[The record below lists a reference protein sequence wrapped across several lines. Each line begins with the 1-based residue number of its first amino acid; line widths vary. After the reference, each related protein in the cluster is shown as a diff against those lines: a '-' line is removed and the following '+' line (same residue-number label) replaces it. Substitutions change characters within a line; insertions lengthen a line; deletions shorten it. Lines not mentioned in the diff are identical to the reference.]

1 MLQEEP
7 HSFVHSLAVNWFSRA
22 FSLFHTANMST
33 QTEHIA
39 IKLLFIFV
47 FASYS
52 SHRHRHPL
60 CPQILTPFFSM
71 CSLNALKFVA
81 HCCCFSFVS
90 KSHFCFIYETIH
102 QNSIRSGV
110 AVHIRSFKCYEV
122 VLYICPSI
130 NCCIQLYSLL
140 MSKTGSEENSFT
152 RTMREMILQFSLF
165 AVFLLHHDSWFTS
178 IYSFSYEFVVQFL
191 RSNAKFSIVCE
202 LNWSKSVLFE
212 PKITF
217 RRGKEEILPF
227 SLVN

>member
-1 MLQEEP
+1 MFAYHTFIL
-7 HSFVHSLAVNWFSRA
+7 HHWKKLNVARRASFVRSFSGCELILARFFTLSHCKYV
-22 FSLFHTANMST
+22 HTNGT
-33 QTEHIA
+33 HCYKI
-39 IKLLFIFV
+39 IIYLRICFV
-47 FASYS
+47 F
-52 SHRHRHPL
+52 
-60 CPQILTPFFSM
+60 ITPPPPSTLSTNFDSFFSM

-90 KSHFCFIYETIH
+90 KSHLCFIYETIH

-165 AVFLLHHDSWFTS
+165 AVFLLHHDS
-178 IYSFSYEFVVQFL
+178 
-191 RSNAKFSIVCE
+191 
-202 LNWSKSVLFE
+202 
-212 PKITF
+212 
-217 RRGKEEILPF
+217 
-227 SLVN
+227 